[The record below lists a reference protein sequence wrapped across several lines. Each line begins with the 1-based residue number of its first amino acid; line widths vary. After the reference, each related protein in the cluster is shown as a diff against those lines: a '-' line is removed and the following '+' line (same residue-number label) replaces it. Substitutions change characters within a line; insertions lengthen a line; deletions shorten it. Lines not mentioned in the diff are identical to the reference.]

1 MNHLIEWQKS
11 CVDEQLIS
19 LNVTAL
25 NGSAPSEYLLYSD
38 TLPRRNDG
46 RLSDRILKRY
56 EHTEEGGWWCS
67 GVDLLTGS
75 DDLWGCFK
83 PDRPRLSSDRHKPI
97 KYEHPPQIP
106 TGIFALRVPSHL
118 WQSIANRAGVDIISQ
133 DIDFWQW
140 LIEHPSIPLCI
151 TEGAKKAG
159 ALLSAGYAA
168 IALPGID
175 NGYRTPRNERGDRI
189 GKSHLIPQLEKLVAS
204 GREIYIAFDRDTKP
218 NTIKAVDAAIA
229 KMGYLLTQAG
239 CSVKVITWNPELGK
253 GVDDLIAR
261 NGRQVFDKFYQIALP
276 FDTWKARGLASL
288 THPSHIEVN
297 CRYLPDLEIPQTAKL
312 IGIKSPKGT
321 GKTKFLEQIVAR
333 AKERGQWVLV
343 IGHRI
348 RLVEELCQRFGLQ
361 YITEV
366 RDPRR
371 EQVLGY
377 GLCIDSLHPNSQAK
391 FNAVDWSNGI
401 VIIDELEQVL
411 WHGLNSD
418 TCRNNRVVILKS
430 LKTLMQNVLGG
441 KGQVYVA
448 DADLSDLSLD
458 YLMTLAGLSL
468 EPFIVKNNWKPGEQ
482 EAWDVYNYPESNP
495 KILVRNLVKHIKNG
509 GKPFVCLSAQKLTS
523 QWGTRTLESYLKKQF
538 PQANILR
545 IDSESLT
552 EPTHPA
558 YNCINHLDR
567 VLSNYDIVLASPS
580 IETGVSIDLK
590 GHFTSVWSIAQGIQT
605 VTSVCQALGRIR
617 ENIPRHIW
625 VASYG
630 FNRIGNGS
638 TSIPALLTSGH
649 RLTELNIRLLQ
660 QTDFVALDDID
671 TGFQAESLLC
681 WAKMAVRVNAAMINY
696 RDSVRALLAEEGHC
710 IKVESRKSKVVG
722 VARPLDVSQ
731 QLEFGSKEN
740 KIDGKNQNLYSLAEA
755 WERVKSQNQLT
766 DAINEV
772 REQNYQAECHAIAR
786 ANDLNEEEY
795 RLLKKRLV
803 KTTYERRS
811 LRKYELKNRY
821 GIPITPHLVAQDDDN
836 WYQKLRLYYFLTIGR
851 YYLADRDSIV
861 AKQLIDRGHGSLFF
875 PDFNGSQL
883 GTIIGTMEVLGI
895 PILLAD
901 SSRELRNTDS
911 DLQQLAKIAMN
922 NRTEIKTIMGIGI
935 AKNASPIAIV
945 RRFLEEIGCELTN
958 ICCEGTRQKRIRVY
972 RVVIPNDGREEVFK
986 QWLLKD
992 EKYPGSSEPWLDDN
1006 FIANYYRNRLCYSP
1020 QSNLSQETA
1029 SNSNYI
1035 QLSLDLGI
1043 M

>member
-19 LNVTAL
+19 LNVTVL
-25 NGSAPSEYLLYSD
+25 DGSAPSEYLLYSD
-38 TLPRRNDG
+38 ALPRRNDG

-56 EHTEEGGWWCS
+56 EHTEDGGWWCS
-67 GVDLLTGS
+67 GVDLLTGG

-83 PDRPRLSSDRHKPI
+83 PDRPRLSGDRHKPI

-106 TGIFALRVPSHL
+106 TGIFALKVPLHL
-118 WQSIANRAGVDIISQ
+118 WQNIADRAGLDIISQ
-133 DIDFWQW
+133 DTEFWQW

-159 ALLSAGYAA
+159 ALLTAGYAA
-168 IALPGID
+168 IALPGVN

-239 CSVKVITWNPELGK
+239 CSVKVINWNPELGK

-261 NGRQVFDKFYQIALP
+261 NGRQVFDKAYQIALP
-276 FDTWKARGLASL
+276 FDTWKAQRLATL
-288 THPSHIEVN
+288 THTPNIEVN
-297 CRYLPDLEIPQTAKL
+297 CRYLPDLEIPHTTKL

-321 GKTKFLEQIVAR
+321 GKTKFLENIVAR
-333 AKERGQWVLV
+333 AREKGQWVLV

-366 RDPRR
+366 RDSLQ
-371 EQVLGY
+371 EQVAGY

-391 FNAVDWSNGI
+391 FNALNWSNGI
-401 VIIDELEQVL
+401 VIIDEVEQVL

-418 TCRNNRVVILKS
+418 TCRNNRVTILKS
-430 LKTLMQNVLGG
+430 LKTLIQNVVSGE
-441 KGQVYVA
+441 GQVYVA
-448 DADLSDLSLD
+448 DADLSDISLD

-468 EPFIVKNNWKPGEQ
+468 EPFIVKNDWKPGEQ
-482 EAWDVYNYPESNP
+482 EAWNVYEYPESNP
-495 KILVRNLVKHIKNG
+495 KVLVRNLVKHIKEG

-545 IDSESLT
+545 IDSESLA

-558 YNCINHLDR
+558 YNCMNNLDR

-605 VTSVCQALGRIR
+605 ATSVCQALGRIR

-630 FNRIGNGS
+630 FNQIGNGS

-660 QTDFVALDDID
+660 QSDFDALDDID

-681 WAKMAVRVNAAMINY
+681 WAKMAVRVNASMINY
-696 RDSVRALLAEEGHC
+696 RDYVRALLIEEGQNF
-710 IKVESRKSKVVG
+710 KVGTDAIYRVCTKV
-722 VARPLDVSQ
+722 
-731 QLEFGSKEN
+731 GSKEH
-740 KIDGKNQNLYSLAEA
+740 QNVYSLSEA

-772 REQNYQAECHAIAR
+772 REQNYQAECNAIAQ
-786 ANDLNEEEY
+786 ADDLDEEQY
-795 RLLKKRLV
+795 RSLKKRLV
-803 KTTYERRS
+803 KTTPQRRS

-821 GIPITPHLVAQDDDN
+821 GLPITSQLVALDDDN
-836 WYQKLRLYYFLTIGR
+836 WHQKLRLHYFLTIGR
-851 YYLADRDSIV
+851 SYLADRDAIV
-861 AKQLIDRGHGSLFF
+861 AKKLIDRGHGSLFF

-911 DLQQLAKIAMN
+911 DLQQLAKIATN
-922 NRTEIKTIMGIGI
+922 NRTEIKTVMGIGI
-935 AKNASPIAIV
+935 AKNASPIVIV
-945 RRFLEEIGCELTN
+945 RRFLEEIGYGLTN
-958 ICCEGTRQKRIRVY
+958 ICCEGNRQKRIRVY
-972 RVVIPNDGREEVFK
+972 RVVVPNDGRQEVFK

-992 EKYPGSSEPWLDDN
+992 DKYPGSSEPWLEDS
-1006 FIANYYRNRLCYSP
+1006 FIANYYRNRLCHCP
-1020 QSNLSQETA
+1020 PSNNFPET
-1029 SNSNYI
+1029 SNNSNYI
-1035 QLSLDLGI
+1035 QLSLDLDT

>member
-25 NGSAPSEYLLYSD
+25 DGSAPSEHLLYSD
-38 TLPRRNDG
+38 ALPRRNDG

-67 GVDLLTGS
+67 GIDLLTGS

-83 PDRPRLSSDRHKPI
+83 PARPRLSNDRHKPI
-97 KYEHPPQIP
+97 KYEHPPQTP
-106 TGIFALRVPSHL
+106 TGIFALKVPLHL
-118 WQSIANRAGVDIISQ
+118 WQNIADRAGSGIISQ
-133 DIDFWQW
+133 EIDFWQW

-159 ALLSAGYAA
+159 ALLTAGYAA
-168 IALPGID
+168 IALPGIN

-189 GKSHLIPQLEKLVAS
+189 GKSHLIAQLEKLVAS
-204 GREIYIAFDRDTKP
+204 GRQIYIAFDRDTKT

-229 KMGYLLTQAG
+229 KMGYLLKQAG
-239 CSVKVITWNPELGK
+239 CSVKVITWNPEFGK

-261 NGRQVFDKFYQIALP
+261 NGRQAFDKAYQIALP
-276 FDTWKARGLASL
+276 FDTWKAQGLARL
-288 THPSHIEVN
+288 THTSNIEVN

-321 GKTKFLEQIVAR
+321 GKTKCLEQIVAR

-366 RDPRR
+366 RNPLL

-391 FNAVDWSNGI
+391 FNALNWSNGI
-401 VIIDELEQVL
+401 VIIDEVEQVL

-418 TCRNNRVVILKS
+418 TCRNNRVAILKS

-441 KGQVYVA
+441 DGQVYVA
-448 DADLSDLSLD
+448 DADLSDISLD
-458 YLMTLAGLSL
+458 YLMTLGGLSL
-468 EPFIVKNNWKPGEQ
+468 ESFIVKNDWKPSEK
-482 EAWDVYNYPESNP
+482 EAWNVYNYPESNP
-495 KILVRNLVKHIKNG
+495 KVLVRNLVKHIKEG

-558 YNCINHLDR
+558 YNCINNLDR
-567 VLSNYDIVLASPS
+567 VLSSYDIVLASPS
-580 IETGVSIDLK
+580 IETGVSIALK

-605 VTSVCQALGRIR
+605 VTSICQALGRIR

-630 FNRIGNGS
+630 FNQIANGS

-660 QTDFVALDDID
+660 QSDFDALDDID
-671 TGFQAESLLC
+671 AGFQAESLLC
-681 WAKMAVRVNAAMINY
+681 WAKMAVRVNASMINY
-696 RDSVRALLAEEGHC
+696 RDSVQALLIEEGHNL
-710 IKVESRKSKVVG
+710 KVGGRD
-722 VARPLDVSQ
+722 AIYRVSTEIGNQ
-731 QLEFGSKEN
+731 EN
-740 KIDGKNQNLYSLAEA
+740 KKNSQNHNLYSLAEA

-772 REQNYQAECHAIAR
+772 REQNYQAECNAIAR
-786 ANDLNEEEY
+786 ANDLNEEQY
-795 RLLKKRLV
+795 RALKRRLV
-803 KTTYERRS
+803 KTISQKRS
-811 LRKYELKNRY
+811 LRKHELKNRY
-821 GIPITPHLVAQDDDN
+821 ELPITPQLVALDDDN
-836 WYQKLRLYYFLTIGR
+836 WYQKLRIHYFLTIGR
-851 YYLADRDSIV
+851 SYLADRDAIV

-901 SSRELRNTDS
+901 SSRELRNTDD

-922 NRTEIKTIMGIGI
+922 NRTEIKTIIGIGI
-935 AKNASPIAIV
+935 AKNASPIVII
-945 RRFLEEIGCELTN
+945 RRFLEEIGYGLMN

-972 RVVIPNDGREEVFK
+972 RVVVPNDGREEVFK

-992 EKYPGSSEPWLDDN
+992 ERYPGSSEPWLDDG
-1006 FIANYYRNRLCYSP
+1006 FIANYYRNRLCHSSH
-1020 QSNLSQETA
+1020 SNRSLETP
-1029 SNSNYI
+1029 NNNYI
-1035 QLSLDLGI
+1035 QLSLDLGTI
-1043 M
+1043 